1 MIRAGTFFSFFFF
14 FFYKLESLRV
24 IYESRRWTDAF
35 PPASKDEGNPEE
47 KERDE
52 GGRGVGEAVVTK
64 RLYIFPVDGT

>member
-1 MIRAGTFFSFFFF
+1 MPS
-14 FFYKLESLRV
+14 
-24 IYESRRWTDAF
+24 